1 VQGLAGEL
9 RAHTGKGIS
18 EGREERG
25 AHHGLD
31 GRQQPLT
38 RIQPKAGREVEERES
53 EVTARERE
61 IEGRGRA

>member
-1 VQGLAGEL
+1 V
-9 RAHTGKGIS
+9 
-18 EGREERG
+18 RG